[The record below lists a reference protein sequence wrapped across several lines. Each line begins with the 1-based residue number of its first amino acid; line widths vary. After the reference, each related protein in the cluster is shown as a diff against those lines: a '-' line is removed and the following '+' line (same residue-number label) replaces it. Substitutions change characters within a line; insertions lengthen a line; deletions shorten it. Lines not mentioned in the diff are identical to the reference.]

1 MTNIH
6 FDATISD
13 DDRREL
19 VYGGDIFVYSP
30 MPAALGRTRY
40 SIDFRAVNANDVA
53 TQHGAVKV
61 DSDCTGST
69 MGDYLRCSDLSHLP
83 RDLMLPYEMGP
94 PPSQMSH

>member
-1 MTNIH
+1 MTIAANSFMGVTSLFIH
-6 FDATISD
+6 RCRQRS
-13 DDRREL
+13 
-19 VYGGDIFVYSP
+19 
-30 MPAALGRTRY
+30 GRTRY